1 MNPEE
6 LAIATKEQLIQAYL
20 DVGRKEEEIA
30 GEKQAIKEEILARMD
45 TDSEIVGNYSVTRAK
60 RVSFSVTIDQARDL
74 GAIKEAVDNDA
85 LKKMAAGGMEIPGM
99 KVSVYPVIRDIGQEK
114 EKQV

>member
-6 LAIATKEQLIQAYL
+6 LATATKEQLVEAYIRI
-20 DVGRKEEEIA
+20 GMKEEEVKA
-30 GEKQAIKEEILARMD
+30 EKDALKEELLSRMD
-45 TDSEIVGNYSVTRAK
+45 TDSEIVGQYSVTRAR
-60 RVSFSVTIDQARDL
+60 RVSFSTTIDQARDL

-85 LKKMAAGGMEIPGM
+85 LKKMAANGMEIPGM
-99 KVSVYPVIRDIGQEK
+99 KVTVYPLVRDLNKVK